1 MSTHST
7 RKSWKKTKPT
17 YSRLGTFVAISLCMF
32 AFIVVGVKLFADQ
45 SPLSAVIYF
54 ALGLLF
60 IAIVAAACLVPVT
73 QRERADYTARPP
85 MELDPLN
92 FDPTRDGLPW

>member
-7 RKSWKKTKPT
+7 RKSWKKPERA

-32 AFIVVGVKLFADQ
+32 AFVVVGIKLLADQ
-45 SPLSAVIYF
+45 SPVSAIAYYG
-54 ALGLLF
+54 LGLLF
-60 IAIVAAACLVPVT
+60 VVIVAAAFMVPVT
-73 QRERADYTARPP
+73 QRERAEIKARPP